1 MKVTIVKGSFM
12 NDPYKKLWMEEI
24 RLLLILTDNH
34 MGSLSPFHNKEVQ
47 LQESNIAQVLIGSD
61 ENENQAIVMV
71 TPGSGDAFDV
81 IKKFMIPLISSK
93 FSGLMLSEDELDD
106 VTDRLFT
113 SIYDELCNNVYT
125 DKPWGDNG

>member
-24 RLLLILTDNH
+24 RLLLILADSRIR
-34 MGSLSPFHNKEVQ
+34 SLNPFHNKEVQ
-47 LQESNIAQVLIGSD
+47 LQESNIAQVLMGSD
-61 ENENQAIVMV
+61 ENENQAIIMV
-71 TPGSGDAFDV
+71 TPGSGDTFDV
-81 IKKFMIPLISSK
+81 MKKFMVQLISGK
-93 FSGLMLSEDELDD
+93 FYGLALSEDELDV

-113 SIYDELCNNVYT
+113 SIHDELCNNVYT